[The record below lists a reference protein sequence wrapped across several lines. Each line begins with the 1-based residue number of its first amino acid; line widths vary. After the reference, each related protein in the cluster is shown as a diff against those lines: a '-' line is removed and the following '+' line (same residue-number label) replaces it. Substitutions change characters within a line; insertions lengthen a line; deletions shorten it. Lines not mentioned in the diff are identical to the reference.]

1 MFNNT
6 LESRVESL
14 EKQLKLLQESAS
26 KETELRSGPEEIRNP
41 DDASGARIEVFRFAQ
56 YLNDDKRILSILQRS
71 ASKETEFRSG
81 PAEIRTQDPRRVK
94 AMS

>member
-1 MFNNT
+1 MSNNT
-6 LESRVESL
+6 PEVRVESL
-14 EKQLKLLQESAS
+14 EKQLQLLQRLAS
-26 KETELRSGPEEIRNP
+26 EKSDISSGPAEIRNP

-56 YLNDDKRILSILQRS
+56 YLNDDKRILCLLQRS
-71 ASKETEFRSG
+71 ILEESEYLYG